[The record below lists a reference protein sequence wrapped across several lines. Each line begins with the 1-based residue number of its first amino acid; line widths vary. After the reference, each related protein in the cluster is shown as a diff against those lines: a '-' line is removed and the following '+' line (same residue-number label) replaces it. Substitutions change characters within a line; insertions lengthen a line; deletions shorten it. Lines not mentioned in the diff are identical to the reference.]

1 MHAFPGANDVRK
13 NQNILEDNHRAAL
26 KLTDDA
32 LLTANAMEQTEV
44 RAALEIRAPRNRH
57 WGPRNTSRDSR

>member
-26 KLTDDA
+26 QLTDGA

-44 RAALEIRAPRNRH
+44 FDRP
-57 WGPRNTSRDSR
+57 RDSSAQAPSLGPKKY

>member
-13 NQNILEDNHRAAL
+13 NQNILEDNHCAAL
-26 KLTDDA
+26 KLTDGA

-44 RAALEIRAPRNRH
+44 RDRP
-57 WGPRNTSRDSR
+57 RDSSAQEPSLGPKKY